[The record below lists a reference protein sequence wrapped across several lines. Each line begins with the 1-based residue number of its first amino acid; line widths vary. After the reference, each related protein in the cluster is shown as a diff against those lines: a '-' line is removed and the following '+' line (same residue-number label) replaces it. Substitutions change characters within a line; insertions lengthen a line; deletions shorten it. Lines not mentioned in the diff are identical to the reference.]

1 MAGQRMAHGA
11 RDERNLKDWW
21 MRRGENLTGLM
32 PRHDEETV
40 HQFVAALEAV
50 FQRHGVEQTPM
61 VLLRVED
68 VLVSWL
74 VVRRIEDLLWAEGVY
89 EESTEDAPKPKSR
102 AGAFASVSQ
111 GLILLPA
118 IETAGKARERM
129 RKAVKEL
136 EEACEK
142 MGTPIDRGIHDI
154 MKPIIEGAEGVLE
167 DAIAFEEKKK
177 EE

>member
-1 MAGQRMAHGA
+1 MTA
-11 RDERNLKDWW
+11 RTGLKDWW
-21 MRRGENLTGLM
+21 MRRGENLAGLM
-32 PRHDEETV
+32 PRHDETCV
-40 HQFVAALEAV
+40 NQFVAGLEAS

-89 EESTEDAPKPKSR
+89 EAPGEDAAKGKGR
-102 AGAFASVSQ
+102 GAGLASVSH
-111 GLILLPA
+111 GLVLLPA
-118 IETAGKARERM
+118 IECAGKARERM

-142 MGTPIDRGIHDI
+142 MGTPIDRGLHDL
-154 MKPIIEGAEGVLE
+154 MKPIVEGAEGVLE
-167 DAIAFEEKKK
+167 DAIAFEQGKTNEDR
-177 EE
+177 